1 MHGQKPGQ
9 QINETM
15 NKKIKI
21 LFLTLF
27 GLILIFS
34 FGGIIQLSRSGG
46 PCNAGIAFIVLVP
59 AMIVI
64 TIMQCF
70 ILNYVAILASDKK
83 TSWAIVSFFIALA
96 WVFLMKLFSDDKSA
110 ILYLS
115 PFLIFNVLVTLFILL
130 NKQSNIM
137 KTGKS
142 N

>member
-1 MHGQKPGQ
+1 
-9 QINETM
+9 M
-15 NKKIKI
+15 NKKNAI

-27 GLILIFS
+27 GLTIIFS
-34 FGGIIQLSRSGG
+34 VWGIVQLSKADG

-59 AMIVI
+59 AMIAI
-64 TIMQCF
+64 TILQCF
-70 ILNYVAILASDKK
+70 ILNYVAILASQKNE
-83 TSWAIVSFFIALA
+83 SWASVSFFIALV
-96 WVFLMKLFSDDKSA
+96 WVFFMKLFSDDKHA

-130 NKQSNIM
+130 HKQTNIR

>member
-27 GLILIFS
+27 GLTIIFS
-34 FGGIIQLSRSGG
+34 FWGIIQLSKAGG

-64 TIMQCF
+64 TILQCF
-70 ILNYVAILASDKK
+70 ILNYVAILASDKN
-83 TSWAIVSFFIALA
+83 TSWAIVSFFMALA
-96 WVFLMKLFSDDKSA
+96 WVFLMKLFSDDKNA

-115 PFLIFNVLVTLFILL
+115 PFLIFNVLVTFFILL
-130 NKQSNIM
+130 NKQSDIM